1 MYTSIN
7 MFRAVQN
14 IITSRGLRKNCC
26 FSSITQSGLHNNN
39 LNTIKKLRKATNLS
53 IGICKNILNKNDYN
67 VEKSIDYVFQNLN
80 NNYEN
85 KEMEITEGYYC
96 LRNKGNLVGISEL
109 SCYNDLISEN
119 IYFKELLINICN
131 TLLNSTTNNIN
142 KTKDIMPNKEII
154 TNYIRLIYKNNQI
167 ACDKNFESVDDIDI
181 YNKIYLNR
189 SIKELIDYTSYV
201 LNHYILFRK
210 NLTLNMENINNNEN
224 TYIVKKNYHHKEIK
238 IDNFILCKGF
248 SFSFLTIKFKEKIT
262 EETKL
267 ILEKLAILTCINI
280 LIHKPNYC
288 SKSYNL
294 DISSYFQQ
302 YFINPRSNKLK
313 VDEKKQVNNDTTEK
327 KNETNY
333 NSIESLKKNDNKSS
347 DDFLLNKIESFHLIS
362 AHLKN
367 LPHEK
372 LKNMPMDNTTFVELI
387 SLLEQ
392 ELNIKIYINML
403 YSMVN
408 EDIVI
413 V

>member
-1 MYTSIN
+1 MCTSIN
-7 MFRAVQN
+7 MFRTVQN

-26 FSSITQSGLHNNN
+26 FSSITQSGLYNEN

-67 VEKSIDYVFQNLN
+67 VEKSIDYIFQNLN

-85 KEMEITEGYYC
+85 KEMKITEGYYC
-96 LRNKGNLVGISEL
+96 LRNKDNLVGITEL

-119 IYFKELLINICN
+119 IYFKELLVNICN
-131 TLLNSTTNNIN
+131 ALLSSATNNIN
-142 KTKDIMPNKEII
+142 KATKDIMSNKEMI

-181 YNKIYLNR
+181 YNKIYINR

-210 NLTLNMENINNNEN
+210 NLILNMENINNNEKI
-224 TYIVKKNYHHKEIK
+224 YIVKKNYHHKEIK

-248 SFSFLTIKFKEKIT
+248 SFSFLTVKFKEQIN

-267 ILEKLAILTCINI
+267 ILEKLAILICINI
-280 LIHKPNYC
+280 LIHKPKYC

-294 DISSYFQQ
+294 DISDYFQQ
-302 YFINPRSNKLK
+302 YFINSTTKQLK
-313 VDEKKQVNNDTTEK
+313 IDE
-327 KNETNY
+327 
-333 NSIESLKKNDNKSS
+333 KKNDNKSL
-347 DDFLLNKIESFHLIS
+347 DDFLLNKIESFHIIS
-362 AHLKN
+362 DHLKK

-372 LKNMPMDNTTFVELI
+372 LKNMAMDNTTFVELI

-392 ELNIKIYINML
+392 ELNIEIYINML

-413 V
+413 L

>member
-1 MYTSIN
+1 
-7 MFRAVQN
+7 MFRTVQN

-26 FSSITQSGLHNNN
+26 FSSIAQSGLHNDN

-67 VEKSIDYVFQNLN
+67 VEKSIDCIFQNLN

-85 KEMEITEGYYC
+85 KEMKITEGYYC
-96 LRNKGNLVGISEL
+96 LRNKDNLVGITEL

-119 IYFKELLINICN
+119 IYFKELLVNICN
-131 TLLNSTTNNIN
+131 ALLNSATNNIN
-142 KTKDIMPNKEII
+142 KATKDIISNKEII

-181 YNKIYLNR
+181 YNKIYINR

-210 NLTLNMENINNNEN
+210 NLILNMENINNNEKI
-224 TYIVKKNYHHKEIK
+224 YIVKKNYHHKEIK

-248 SFSFLTIKFKEKIT
+248 SFSFLTVKFKEQIT

-267 ILEKLAILTCINI
+267 ILEKLAILICINI
-280 LIHKPNYC
+280 LIHKPKYC

-294 DISSYFQQ
+294 DVSDYFQQ
-302 YFINPRSNKLK
+302 YFINPTTKKLK
-313 VDEKKQVNNDTTEK
+313 IDEK

-333 NSIESLKKNDNKSS
+333 SGIESLQSLKKNDNKSF
-347 DDFLLNKIESFHLIS
+347 DDFLLNKIESFHIIS
-362 AHLKN
+362 DHLKK

-392 ELNIKIYINML
+392 ELNIEIYINML